1 MFTQEEYDD
10 ARRLAYDQG
19 FRRGNG
25 MNGMGPNVQH
35 TEAYIHDREQQL
47 DRPAKRERKAP
58 APRLPFGDMLG
69 DIQGREDQ
77 ANG

>member
-25 MNGMGPNVQH
+25 MNGMGPHVQH
-35 TEAYIHDREQQL
+35 TGAYIHDREQQL
-47 DRPAKRERKAP
+47 AQPVKRHAP
-58 APRLPFGDMLG
+58 EPRRPFGDMLG
-69 DIQGREDQ
+69 DVEGREL
-77 ANG
+77 